1 MSDQT
6 AATVCQVCKQQKAHE
21 ETLPALAVREAV
33 LATLRKRNP
42 DWSAE
47 GDICYECLN
56 AARAQY
62 VQDML
67 ADEKGE
73 LTTLEA
79 DVVEALKQEELVT
92 QDLNAEFDSK
102 LTFGQ
107 RIADKIAEFG
117 GSWSFII
124 TFFAVL
130 FSWIIINTV
139 HLLATPFD
147 PPPYI
152 LLNLV
157 LSCMAG
163 IQAPV
168 IMMSQNRQESK
179 DRLRA
184 EHDYRINLKAEVE
197 IRNLHQK
204 LDHLLTHQWQRL
216 AEIQEVQMELMDE
229 FRGRQANSEGKAG
242 E

>member
-1 MSDQT
+1 MSDQAT
-6 AATVCQVCKQQKAHE
+6 RTVCQICKQEKSHE
-21 ETLPALAVREAV
+21 DTLPAAAIREAI
-33 LATLRKRNP
+33 ADTIRKRHP
-42 DWSAE
+42 DWSPQ

-56 AARAQY
+56 IARTQH
-62 VQDML
+62 VEDML
-67 ADEKGE
+67 SDEQGE
-73 LTTLEA
+73 LTALQI
-79 DVVEALKQEELVT
+79 DVVESLKKEELVT
-92 QDLNAEFDSK
+92 HDLNREFETK
-102 LTFGQ
+102 LTVGQ
-107 RIADKIAEFG
+107 RVADKIAEFG

-139 HLLATPFD
+139 HLLASPFD

-184 EHDYRINLKAEVE
+184 EHDYRINLKAELE

-229 FRGRQANSEGKAG
+229 FRGRKAG
-242 E
+242 